1 MFAFYNNVIRGRL
14 SFFFVFCF
22 FCISVFF
29 CCCCCCFCSF
39 LFPYFFYLPTSYL
52 SLVVILLLLLLQL
65 CLLILPLW
73 VFLRNELGESS
84 KQGIQ
89 AAWST
94 PIHHVK
100 WWISRL
106 RGAYRTHAA
115 SEVEFF
121 VTLAAFGLLYV
132 TENSVLGA
140 VRVLHVSF
148 YHYYCYYYYHYYY
161 Y

>member
-1 MFAFYNNVIRGRL
+1 MFAFYNNVIRGRS
-14 SFFFVFCF
+14 SFFFLFFVFF
-22 FCISVFF
+22 VSVSF
-29 CCCCCCFCSF
+29 CCCCCCFFFSF
-39 LFPYFFYLPTSYL
+39 FLIFFYLPTTYL

-140 VRVLHVSF
+140 VRILHVSF